1 MSKKVNKKTKTQKM
15 TRDQRTAY
23 EEEIRKKQEEN
34 QRKAVRA
41 ERLKKI
47 GIVIVCVVLVLA
59 LGIPTVAL
67 SVLSAG

>member
-15 TRDQRTAY
+15 TRDQRAAY

-34 QRKAVRA
+34 QRKAARA

-47 GIVIVCVVLVLA
+47 GIVIVCIVLVLA

>member
-15 TRDQRTAY
+15 TREQRTAY